1 MSEVTITFL
10 GATDTVTGSRFLV
23 TSAQSKVL
31 VDCGL
36 FQGIKSIRK
45 KNWDPF
51 PVDVKSIDS
60 VVLTHAH
67 LDHCGY
73 LPLLARQGYENPI
86 FATHYTAEL
95 ASVILHDSA
104 HLQME
109 DAKYAAK
116 KGYSKHEIPLP
127 LYNVDD
133 TEAALKLFKRVT
145 FHSRVQVAPD
155 AWVTWY
161 PSGHILGSAF
171 LVLEIGG
178 KNVLFTGDM
187 GRHNHP
193 LLSNP
198 DNPPAIHFDAV
209 VTEST
214 YGDRKHDAK
223 ADDFARE
230 LNDAIKRGGSILI
243 PAFAVDRT
251 EVILMALRELMEKRI
266 VPLIPVYV
274 DSPMA
279 LTALNFYREAI
290 TQNTPEIRDGVSD
303 TWANQ
308 DPFDSGKLMQALTTE
323 ESKQINE
330 ITETSIIISAS
341 GMATGG
347 RVVHHLEHMLPD
359 PQNTVILVGY
369 QAVGSR
375 GRLLEEG
382 AAEIK
387 MHGNLI
393 PVRAHIAKVNS
404 FSVHADADE
413 LLEWL
418 GNASKPGKIF
428 VIHGEQGAQE
438 AMANRIVDQ
447 LNWNAIVPKPSQVI
461 SI

>member
-1 MSEVTITFL
+1 MSEVTIAFL

-23 TSAQSKVL
+23 SSAQSKVL

-36 FQGIKSIRK
+36 FQGVKSIRK
-45 KNWDPF
+45 KNWDAF
-51 PVDVKSIDS
+51 PVDVKTIDS

-109 DAKYAAK
+109 DAKYALK
-116 KGYSKHEIPLP
+116 KGYSKHEVPLP

-133 TEAALKLFKRVT
+133 TEAALKLFKRVP
-145 FHSRVQVAPD
+145 FHARMQVAPD
-155 AWVTWY
+155 AWATWY
-161 PSGHILGSAF
+161 PSGHILGAGF
-171 LVLEIGG
+171 LLLEIGG
-178 KNVLFTGDM
+178 KNLLFTGDM
-187 GRHNHP
+187 GRNNHP

-198 DNPPAIHFDAV
+198 DNPPSLKLDAV
-209 VTEST
+209 ITEST

-223 ADDFARE
+223 PEDFARE
-230 LNDAIKRGGSILI
+230 LNAAIKRGGSILI

-251 EVILMALRELMEKRI
+251 EVILMALRELMEQGL
-266 VPLIPVYV
+266 VPVVPVYV

-290 TQNTPEIRDGVSD
+290 TQDTPEIRDGVSD
-303 TWANQ
+303 KWTNQ

-323 ESKQINE
+323 ESKEIND

-347 RVVHHLEHMLPD
+347 RVVHHLEHMLPE
-359 PQNTVILVGY
+359 PKNTVILVGY

-382 AAEIK
+382 SAEIK
-387 MHGNLI
+387 MHGKMV
-393 PVRAHIAKVNS
+393 PVRAHISKVES

-413 LLEWL
+413 LIAWL
-418 GNASKPGKIF
+418 GKAQKPGKIF

-438 AMANRIVDQ
+438 AMANRISDQ